1 MNEFRGF
8 PDGKVEYTPLP
19 NLFFSELLPLVDD
32 LVELKVTLH
41 VLFLLHNRKGSD
53 TYVTLAELQKDVTL
67 LRGLQGLPVAPE
79 QALLDGL
86 ERAVRR
92 GTLLHLATPHGQ
104 AQNLYCANNGR
115 GRGTAEKIQ
124 LGEIRP
130 LEDMELVEPPRLG
143 ERLNIYTLYEQAI
156 GLLQPIIAE
165 ELKDAEA
172 SYPAAWI
179 EEAFHIAASRNVRN
193 WKYVRRILER
203 WATEGKDE
211 DKSRDRTWYTEEESR
226 KYIKR

>member
-1 MNEFRGF
+1 MNEFHGF

-32 LVELKVTLH
+32 LMELKVTLH
-41 VLFLLHNRKGSD
+41 VLFLLHNKKGSD
-53 TYVTLAELQKDVTL
+53 TYATLPELQKDVTL
-67 LRGLQGLPVAPE
+67 LRSLQGLPVAPE
-79 QALLDGL
+79 LALLDGL

-92 GTLLHLATPHGQ
+92 GTLLHLATPRGQ

-115 GRGTAEKIQ
+115 GRRTAEKIQ
-124 LGEIRP
+124 LGEIQP

-165 ELKDAEA
+165 ELKDAES

-211 DKSRDRTWYTEEESR
+211 DKSRDRTWYTEDEA
-226 KYIKR
+226 KYIRH